1 MPSGPPL
8 RVRARSLRG
17 LWARVRVLE
26 FSVLAAV
33 LLVAGGL
40 LAFMTLAQEIR
51 EGGTRAFDRAI
62 LLALRH
68 PDDLAR
74 PIGPGWLQS
83 LARDITA
90 FGGTGILVLIS
101 LAVTGFLALAH
112 KRGAAILVFASVGGG
127 ILLSSL
133 LKSGFE
139 RPRPDLVPHA
149 VQVYTASF
157 PSGHAML
164 SAVTYLTLGALL
176 ARIQPR
182 PGLKFYILGLAVLL
196 TVLVGA
202 SRVYLG
208 VHWPTDVLGGWC
220 MGAAWAMLC
229 WLVARWLQSRGKVAR
244 DAPDAV
250 GR

>member
-1 MPSGPPL
+1 MPAGRPL
-8 RVRARSLRG
+8 RARDRSLRG
-17 LWARVRVLE
+17 LWARIRLAE

-101 LAVTGFLALAH
+101 LAVIGFLALAH

-164 SAVTYLTLGALL
+164 SALTYLTLGALL
-176 ARIQPR
+176 ARIQPNR
-182 PGLKFYILGLAVLL
+182 RLKFYILGLAVLL
-196 TVLVGA
+196 TFLVGA

-229 WLVARWLQSRGKVAR
+229 WLVARWLQSRGKVAP

>member
-1 MPSGPPL
+1 MRSGLPL
-8 RVRARSLRG
+8 RIRNRGLRG
-17 LWARVRVLE
+17 LWARIRLAE
-26 FSVLAAV
+26 LSVLAAV
-33 LLVAGGL
+33 LLAAGGL
-40 LAFMTLAQEIR
+40 LAFVMLAEVIR
-51 EGGTRAFDRAI
+51 AGDTRAFDRAV

-101 LAVTGFLALAH
+101 LAVIGFLLLAR
-112 KRGAAILVFASVGGG
+112 KPGAAVLVLASVGGG
-127 ILLSSL
+127 VLLSNL

-139 RPRPDLVPHA
+139 RPRPDLVPHS

-157 PSGHAML
+157 PGGHAML

-229 WLVARWLQSRGKVAR
+229 WLAARWLQSRGEV
-244 DAPDAV
+244 APDTPDVV